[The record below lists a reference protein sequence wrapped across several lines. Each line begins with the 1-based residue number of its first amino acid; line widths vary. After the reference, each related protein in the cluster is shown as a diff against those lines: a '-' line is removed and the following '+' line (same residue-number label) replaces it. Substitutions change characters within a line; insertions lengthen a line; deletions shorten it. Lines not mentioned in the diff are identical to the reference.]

1 MLSMRSVF
9 FTCLLFSAGAVLLP
23 AQGNPIEQVRT
34 EMAGLRE
41 DLRMLT
47 QRVGELSLTVEQLNR
62 ENHQLQAKANQSY
75 VTVAQLNE
83 TVAEMNKAMRAAVG
97 DQKRDILDQ
106 VGDRIEKLARQTQ
119 SALDALAKNQ
129 ATRPAVNPGGFS
141 ENYPKDGISYTVQSG
156 DTLDVIARKT
166 GAKKADI
173 INANKI
179 SDPSRIRAG
188 QTLFI
193 PGGK

>member
-1 MLSMRSVF
+1 MHPMR
-9 FTCLLFSAGAVLLP
+9 LLFVLLASTTLLA
-23 AQGNPIEQVRT
+23 AQNNPVDQLRA
-34 EMAGLRE
+34 EMAAMRE
-41 DLRMLT
+41 DMRMLN
-47 QRVGELSLTVEQLNR
+47 QRVGELTLTVEQLNR

-83 TVAEMNKAMRAAVG
+83 AVAEMNKALRAAVG

-129 ATRPAVNPGGFS
+129 ATRPAINTGGFS
-141 ENYPKDGISYTVQSG
+141 ENYPKDGISYTVQAG

>member
-1 MLSMRSVF
+1 MLSMR
-9 FTCLLFSAGAVLLP
+9 LLSVLLASVTVLA
-23 AQGNPIEQVRT
+23 AQNNPVDQLRA
-34 EMAGLRE
+34 EMAAMRE
-41 DLRMLT
+41 DLRMLN
-47 QRVGELSLTVEQLNR
+47 QRVGELTLMVEQLNR
-62 ENHQLQAKANQSY
+62 ENSQLQAKANQSY
-75 VTVAQLNE
+75 VTVAQLNDA
-83 TVAEMNKAMRAAVG
+83 VADMNKALRAGLA
-97 DQKRDILDQ
+97 DQRRDVLDQ

-129 ATRPAVNPGGFS
+129 ATRPAINPGGFS

-156 DTLDVIARKT
+156 DTLDIIARKT

>member
-1 MLSMRSVF
+1 MHPMRLPS
-9 FTCLLFSAGAVLLP
+9 VLLASTTFLAAQSNP
-23 AQGNPIEQVRT
+23 ADQVRM
-34 EMAGLRE
+34 EMASLRE
-41 DLRMLT
+41 DVRMLT
-47 QRVGELSLTVEQLNR
+47 QRVGELSLAVEQLTR

-83 TVAEMNKAMRAAVG
+83 AVAEMNKALRAG
-97 DQKRDILDQ
+97 LTDQRRDILDQ

-141 ENYPKDGISYTVQSG
+141 ENYPKDGISYTVQAG

-173 INANKI
+173 INANKL
-179 SDPSRIRAG
+179 SDPGRIRAG

>member
-1 MLSMRSVF
+1 MQPMR
-9 FTCLLFSAGAVLLP
+9 LLFVLLASATLLA
-23 AQGNPIEQVRT
+23 AQNTTVDQMRA
-34 EMAGLRE
+34 EMAAMRE
-41 DLRMLT
+41 DMRMLN
-47 QRVGELSLTVEQLNR
+47 QRVGELTLTVEQLLR
-62 ENHQLQAKANQSY
+62 ENHQLQSKANQSY
-75 VTVAQLNE
+75 VTVAQLNDA
-83 TVAEMNKAMRAAVG
+83 VADMNKALRAGLA
-97 DQKRDILDQ
+97 DQRRDVLDQ

-129 ATRPAVNPGGFS
+129 ATRPAINPGGFS
-141 ENYPKDGISYTVQSG
+141 DTYPKDGISYTVQSG
-156 DTLDVIARKT
+156 DTLDIIARKT